1 MTLTVLVLCTLAIAA
16 AAIGMA
22 LSYRRRQS
30 KLGSGWMKVD
40 LRAMA
45 RLFSSE
51 DDRFLS
57 ENVPWYVLIQL
68 RFKRAV
74 AAEDYFARLRDS
86 SRYAIAV
93 GRAQNNAALLEAAT
107 AMRIEL
113 IKLQWKA
120 WVGIV
125 APINADLSRL
135 SVLTRVFS
143 DSRMALVPT
152 R

>member
-1 MTLTVLVLCTLAIAA
+1 
-16 AAIGMA
+16 
-22 LSYRRRQS
+22 
-30 KLGSGWMKVD
+30 MKVD
-40 LRAMA
+40 LRAMT

-57 ENVPWYVLIQL
+57 ENVPWYVLIHL

-74 AAEDYFARLRDS
+74 AAEDYFGRLRDN
-86 SRYAIAV
+86 SRYALAL

-113 IKLQWKA
+113 VKLQWKA
-120 WVGIV
+120 WVGVV
-125 APINADLSRL
+125 APISADLSRL
-135 SVLTRVFS
+135 DALTHVFS
-143 DSRMALVPT
+143 ESKLVVVPT

>member
-1 MTLTVLVLCTLAIAA
+1 MTLTLFVFCALAIIAT
-16 AAIGMA
+16 AIGIA
-22 LSYRRRQS
+22 LSYRRLQS
-30 KLGSGWMKVD
+30 KVGSGWKKVD
-40 LRAMA
+40 LPAMA

-57 ENVPWYVLIQL
+57 ENVPWYVLIHL
-68 RFKRAV
+68 RFKRAI
-74 AAEDYFARLRDS
+74 AAEDYLARLRDN
-86 SRYAIAV
+86 SRYAVAV
-93 GRAQNNAALLEAAT
+93 GRAQNNPALLEAAT

-120 WVGIV
+120 WVGVV

-135 SVLTRVFS
+135 NALTYVFS
-143 DSRMALVPT
+143 NGKLALLPT